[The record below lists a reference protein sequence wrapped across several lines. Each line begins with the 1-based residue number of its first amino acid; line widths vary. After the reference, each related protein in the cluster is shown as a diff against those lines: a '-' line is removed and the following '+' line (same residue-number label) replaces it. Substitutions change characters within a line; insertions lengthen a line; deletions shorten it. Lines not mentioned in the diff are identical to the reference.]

1 MTAMTLCNGVSLG
14 SGGLAVAACAAGMTF
29 SIVGGANQFSGGV
42 LSLYYGEEV
51 SGFITRSLLGL
62 GLPADK
68 VALYL
73 GWIETGSATLLI
85 TGEGFQI
92 LSKSGKSL
100 ARIDKVPK
108 QTLDEIKAANAKIKN
123 GRKHSGFYKNYS
135 NRSIKEI
142 QKGINSIEKQ
152 IKLHSNKISDP
163 KKYISN
169 WNKLDPRQRSALI
182 NKKWPSDIKRLRE
195 ERNILRR
202 ILKEKGKTH
211 VK

>member
-1 MTAMTLCNGVSLG
+1 MTAMMLCNGVSLG

-29 SIVGGANQFSGGV
+29 AVVGGANQFSGGV

-92 LSKSGKSL
+92 LSKSGKS
-100 ARIDKVPK
+100 
-108 QTLDEIKAANAKIKN
+108 
-123 GRKHSGFYKNYS
+123 
-135 NRSIKEI
+135 
-142 QKGINSIEKQ
+142 
-152 IKLHSNKISDP
+152 
-163 KKYISN
+163 
-169 WNKLDPRQRSALI
+169 SA
-182 NKKWPSDIKRLRE
+182 S
-195 ERNILRR
+195 
-202 ILKEKGKTH
+202 
-211 VK
+211 